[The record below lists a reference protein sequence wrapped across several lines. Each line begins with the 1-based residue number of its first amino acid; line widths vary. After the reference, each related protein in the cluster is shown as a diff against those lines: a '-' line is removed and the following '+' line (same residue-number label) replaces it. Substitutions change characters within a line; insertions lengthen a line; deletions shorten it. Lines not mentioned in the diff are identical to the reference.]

1 MFEKQFE
8 ELKLT
13 GSLPSP
19 TGVGLAILQLTQ
31 GDDFTISDISRTLQ
45 ADPTLT
51 GRIIKLANSSAN
63 TGVRAVTTVQDAAV
77 RLGVRTIRNLA
88 LGFTLVSGHR
98 TGVCK
103 GFDYDG
109 FWAQSL
115 ALGVA
120 AQALALRTGGVV
132 PGEAFTCGLLAHI
145 GRLALA
151 SVHPHRYAE
160 VIARARGR
168 DMDSLAALE
177 CEAFGIDH
185 RELTV
190 ALLEDWCLPES
201 FAGAA
206 STFDTSR
213 KPEIPESPGAQAMF
227 AILRPAYALA
237 RAVTT
242 EEGATGEDFRRV
254 FENLERSRTDL
265 ALEVADFDRLLNGV
279 ALELAQW
286 GKLMSIA
293 TTRALSYETLQRRA
307 TEAKSGAGQSGAG
320 PQLAGIPATAGA
332 GIVEA
337 RPQFKVLAVD
347 DDPVSLKLLSFHL
360 TRAGYEVVTASNGK
374 QGLALALEHL
384 PQIVVTDWS
393 MPEMNGVELARTL
406 RSSAEGKRLQIIL
419 LTGKDEEQRVLEG
432 FEAGVDEYLNK
443 PVNPAILVARTRSGQ
458 RVIELRQEVE
468 RDREIRENQVAQLAV
483 LTRRLQA
490 AAFTDPLTELPNRRF
505 AMKHLEQELAK
516 CAASGEP
523 LSVILVDIDKFKTV
537 NDVHGHDVGDI
548 ALKETSA
555 LLRRSVRSGDK
566 VCRLGGEEFLIISS
580 RCPNPVA
587 AQLAE
592 RLRAAAEANV
602 ITAGGLGRALTL
614 SLGVATS
621 GTSTD
626 DVDALIKLADL
637 RVYAAKD
644 AGRNCVVSTGG
655 DLRDTAHLRRT
666 GTDGA

>member
-151 SVHPHRYAE
+151 SVHPQRYAE
-160 VIARARGR
+160 VLAKARGR

-177 CEAFGIDH
+177 SEAFGIDH
-185 RELTV
+185 RELSV
-190 ALLEDWCLPES
+190 AMLVDWCLPES

-213 KPEIPESPGAQAMF
+213 KPEPPETPGAQAMF

-242 EEGATGEDFRRV
+242 EDGATGEDFRRV
-254 FENLERSRTDL
+254 FESLEKARTDL
-265 ALEVADFDRLLNGV
+265 GLEVADFDRLLNGV

-293 TTRALSYETLQRRA
+293 TTRSLSYETLQRRA
-307 TEAKSGAGQSGAG
+307 TETRSGTGQNSAGAQHAGAAG
-320 PQLAGIPATAGA
+320 P

-337 RPQFKVLAVD
+337 KPQFKVLAVD

-443 PVNPAILVARTRSGQ
+443 PLNPAILVARARSGQ

-516 CAASGEP
+516 FSASGEP
-523 LSVILVDIDKFKTV
+523 VSVIMVDIDKFKTV
-537 NDVHGHDVGDI
+537 NDAHGHDVGDI

-580 RCPNPVA
+580 RCANPVA

-602 ITAGGLGRALTL
+602 ITAGGFGRALTL

-621 GTSTD
+621 GPTTAS
-626 DVDALIKLADL
+626 VDALIKLADL

-644 AGRNCVVSTGG
+644 AGRNRVVSTGG
-655 DLRDTAHLRRT
+655 ELRDTAHLKRT
-666 GTDGA
+666 GTDGP